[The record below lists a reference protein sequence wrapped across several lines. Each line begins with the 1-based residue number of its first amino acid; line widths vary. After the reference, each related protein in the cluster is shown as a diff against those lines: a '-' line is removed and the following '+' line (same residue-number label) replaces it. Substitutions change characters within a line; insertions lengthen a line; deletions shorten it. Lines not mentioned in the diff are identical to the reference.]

1 MENIVNNKD
10 MIKLIY
16 EAQSEEIDKIIKKVN
31 LELKGKLL
39 IKKVNLELKGKLQEV
54 NLDEET
60 FCKIEENYNIKIS
73 KYNEEIYKKGFIDG
87 FNTILNCI
95 K

>member
-1 MENIVNNKD
+1 MENIINNKD

-16 EAQSEEIDKIIKKVN
+16 EAQSEEIDKI
-31 LELKGKLL
+31 

-95 K
+95 KQEKNVIISRNY

>member
-16 EAQSEEIDKIIKKVN
+16 EAQSEEIDKI
-31 LELKGKLL
+31 

-95 K
+95 KQ

>member
-1 MENIVNNKD
+1 MENIINNKD

-16 EAQSEEIDKIIKKVN
+16 EAQSEEIDKI
-31 LELKGKLL
+31 

-95 K
+95 KQEKT

>member
-1 MENIVNNKD
+1 MENIINNKD

-31 LELKGKLL
+31 LELKGKL
-39 IKKVNLELKGKLQEV
+39 QEV
-54 NLDEET
+54 DLDEET

-95 K
+95 KQEKT

>member
-1 MENIVNNKD
+1 

-31 LELKGKLL
+31 LELKGKL
-39 IKKVNLELKGKLQEV
+39 QEV
-54 NLDEET
+54 DLDEET

-95 K
+95 EQEKT

>member
-1 MENIVNNKD
+1 MENIINNKD

-16 EAQSEEIDKIIKKVN
+16 EAQSEEIDKI
-31 LELKGKLL
+31 

-95 K
+95 IQEKT

>member
-1 MENIVNNKD
+1 MENIINNKD

-31 LELKGKLL
+31 LELKGKL
-39 IKKVNLELKGKLQEV
+39 QEV
-54 NLDEET
+54 DLDEET
-60 FCKIEENYNIKIS
+60 FNKIEENYNIKIS

-95 K
+95 KQEKT

>member
-1 MENIVNNKD
+1 MENIINNKD

-31 LELKGKLL
+31 LELKRKL
-39 IKKVNLELKGKLQEV
+39 KEV
-54 NLDEET
+54 DLDEEILD
-60 FCKIEENYNIKIS
+60 KIEENYNIKIS

-87 FNTILNCI
+87 VNTILNCI
-95 K
+95 KQEKT

>member
-1 MENIVNNKD
+1 MENIINNKD

-31 LELKGKLL
+31 LELKGKL
-39 IKKVNLELKGKLQEV
+39 QEV
-54 NLDEET
+54 DLDE
-60 FCKIEENYNIKIS
+60 EENYNIKIS

-95 K
+95 KQEKT

>member
-1 MENIVNNKD
+1 MENIINNKD
-10 MIKLIY
+10 MVRLIY

-31 LELKGKLL
+31 LELKGKL
-39 IKKVNLELKGKLQEV
+39 QEV
-54 NLDEET
+54 DLDEET

-95 K
+95 KQEKT

>member
-31 LELKGKLL
+31 LELKGKL
-39 IKKVNLELKGKLQEV
+39 QEV
-54 NLDEET
+54 NLDEEI

-95 K
+95 KQEKT

>member
-16 EAQSEEIDKIIKKVN
+16 EAQSEEIDKI
-31 LELKGKLL
+31 

-95 K
+95 KQEKT

>member
-1 MENIVNNKD
+1 MEDIINNKD

-16 EAQSEEIDKIIKKVN
+16 EAQSEEIDKI
-31 LELKGKLL
+31 

-95 K
+95 KQEKT

>member
-1 MENIVNNKD
+1 MGNIINNKD

-31 LELKGKLL
+31 LELIGKLEE
-39 IKKVNLELKGKLQEV
+39 IK
-54 NLDEET
+54 LDEET
-60 FCKIEENYNIKIS
+60 FDKIEENYNIKIS

-95 K
+95 KQEKT

>member
-1 MENIVNNKD
+1 MENIINNKD

-31 LELKGKLL
+31 LELKRKL
-39 IKKVNLELKGKLQEV
+39 KEV
-54 NLDEET
+54 DLDEEILD
-60 FCKIEENYNIKIS
+60 KIEENYNIKIS

-87 FNTILNCI
+87 VNTILNCI
-95 K
+95 KQEKTW

>member
-1 MENIVNNKD
+1 MENIINNKD

-31 LELKGKLL
+31 LEL
-39 IKKVNLELKGKLQEV
+39 NGKLQEV
-54 NLDEET
+54 KLDEET

-95 K
+95 KQEKT

>member
-1 MENIVNNKD
+1 MENIINNKD

-31 LELKGKLL
+31 LELKGKL
-39 IKKVNLELKGKLQEV
+39 QEID
-54 NLDEET
+54 LDEEILD
-60 FCKIEENYNIKIS
+60 KIEENYNIKIS

-87 FNTILNCI
+87 VNTILNCI
-95 K
+95 KQEKT

>member
-1 MENIVNNKD
+1 MENIINNKD

-16 EAQSEEIDKIIKKVN
+16 EAQNEEIDKIIKKVN
-31 LELKGKLL
+31 LELKGKL
-39 IKKVNLELKGKLQEV
+39 QEV
-54 NLDEET
+54 KLDEET

-95 K
+95 KQEKT

>member
-1 MENIVNNKD
+1 MENIINNKD

-31 LELKGKLL
+31 LELKGKL
-39 IKKVNLELKGKLQEV
+39 QEV
-54 NLDEET
+54 KLDEET
-60 FCKIEENYNIKIS
+60 FDKIEENYNIKIS

-87 FNTILNCI
+87 FNTMLNCI
-95 K
+95 KQEKT

>member
-1 MENIVNNKD
+1 MENIINNKD

-31 LELKGKLL
+31 LELKGKL
-39 IKKVNLELKGKLQEV
+39 QEV
-54 NLDEET
+54 DLDEET

-95 K
+95 EQEKT

>member
-1 MENIVNNKD
+1 MENIINNKD

-16 EAQSEEIDKIIKKVN
+16 EAQSEEIDKI
-31 LELKGKLL
+31 

-95 K
+95 KQ

>member
-1 MENIVNNKD
+1 MENIINNKD

-31 LELKGKLL
+31 LELKGKL
-39 IKKVNLELKGKLQEV
+39 QEV
-54 NLDEET
+54 DLDEET

-95 K
+95 KQKK

>member
-1 MENIVNNKD
+1 MENIINNKD

-31 LELKGKLL
+31 LELKGKL
-39 IKKVNLELKGKLQEV
+39 QEID
-54 NLDEET
+54 LDEEI
-60 FCKIEENYNIKIS
+60 FAKIEENYNIKIS

-87 FNTILNCI
+87 VNTILNCI
-95 K
+95 KQEKT

>member
-1 MENIVNNKD
+1 MENIINNKD

-31 LELKGKLL
+31 LELK
-39 IKKVNLELKGKLQEV
+39 EKLQKED
-54 NLDEET
+54 LDEET

-95 K
+95 KQEKT

>member
-1 MENIVNNKD
+1 MENIINNKD

-31 LELKGKLL
+31 LELKGKL
-39 IKKVNLELKGKLQEV
+39 QEV
-54 NLDEET
+54 DLDEET
-60 FCKIEENYNIKIS
+60 FNKIEENYNIKIS

-87 FNTILNCI
+87 VNTILNCI
-95 K
+95 KQEKT

>member
-1 MENIVNNKD
+1 MENIINNKD

-16 EAQSEEIDKIIKKVN
+16 EAQSEEIDKI
-31 LELKGKLL
+31 

-95 K
+95 KREKNVIISRNY